1 MDPSSRLPLEL
12 LQKVFQH
19 YLSDRET
26 PVQSFDHSDGLW
38 IIGQINSTWR
48 RATLSNAPFWSAIHA
63 TFAYPPDPATDS
75 SDRNPIRLS
84 TQTDLAAILNGEEI
98 DDSQYNGV
106 RSMVLTNGV
115 IQCLT
120 CILSRSRDIPL
131 SVCIRFPIQIPQNM
145 IPPTWRTFFSLLTAE
160 SSRIQYFELVV
171 PTLIWDDLAIIL
183 PSRFQILQKLHAT
196 IESGSEFAPFISSC
210 PTLADLAIR
219 SLHRSSVSRINDATR
234 VNQSSIQMPH
244 LHRLELVYASSFLD
258 SVYAQNLKSL
268 TLVCNSVEAFMSH
281 APPLADFLHRSKC
294 ALTNLDLSWR
304 GSVDELLIILSGIP
318 TLESFT
324 CRSDLN
330 TVFYERMTLPST
342 ILPRLRAFSLQ
353 LRESI
358 IRLANLRRGPRPVVD
373 ATSVIDMV
381 ESRLS
386 GGVLQSVDVRYI
398 MVDYLSEGSKKR
410 LSNLNAT
417 PCVAIEIE
425 QFSAD
430 LVQSR
435 ICRYIDA
442 IGAR

>member
-1 MDPSSRLPLEL
+1 MDPSSRLPSEL

-38 IIGQINSTWR
+38 VIGQVNSTWR
-48 RATLSNAPFWSAIHA
+48 NATLSNASFWSTIHA

-75 SDRNPIRLS
+75 SDRDASRLS
-84 TQTDLAAILNGEEI
+84 RPVDLAAIFNGEEI
-98 DDSQYNGV
+98 NDSHYNGI
-106 RSMVLTNGV
+106 RSVVLTNNV
-115 IQCLT
+115 IQSLG

-131 SVCIRFPIQIPQNM
+131 SVYTRFPIQTPQNTIPQ
-145 IPPTWRTFFSLLTAE
+145 TWRTFFSLLTAE
-160 SSRIQYFELVV
+160 SSRVQCLDLIV
-171 PTLIWDDLAIIL
+171 PTPIWDDLAVIL

-196 IESGSEFAPFISSC
+196 IESGPEFTPVISCC
-210 PTLADLAIR
+210 PTLLDLAIR
-219 SLHRSSVSRINDATR
+219 TVHRSSASRINDATR
-234 VNQSSIQMPH
+234 VNYSSIPMPH
-244 LHRLELVYASSFLD
+244 LHRLELVYASSFLH
-258 SVYAQNLKSL
+258 SMHAQNLKSL
-268 TLVCNSVEAFMSH
+268 TLICNYIEAYLSH
-281 APPLADFLHRSKC
+281 ASPLADFLHRSKC
-294 ALTNLDLSWR
+294 ALTNLDL
-304 GSVDELLIILSGIP
+304 IP

-330 TVFYERMTLPST
+330 TVFYERMKSPST

-353 LRESI
+353 IRESI
-358 IRLANLRRGPRPVVD
+358 TRLVNLSRGTRPVAD

-386 GGVLQSVDVRYI
+386 GGMLKSVDIRYI
-398 MVDYLSEGSKKR
+398 MVDYLSEGSKSR

-417 PCVAIEIE
+417 PCVAVEIE
-425 QFSAD
+425 KFSDD

-435 ICRYIDA
+435 IRRYINA

>member
-38 IIGQINSTWR
+38 VIGQVNSTWR
-48 RATLSNAPFWSAIHA
+48 NATLSNASFWSAIHA

-75 SDRNPIRLS
+75 SDRDASRLS
-84 TQTDLAAILNGEEI
+84 RPVDLAAIFNGEEI
-98 DDSQYNGV
+98 DDSRYNGI
-106 RSMVLTNGV
+106 RSVVLTNGV
-115 IQCLT
+115 IQSLGY
-120 CILSRSRDIPL
+120 ILSRSRDIPL
-131 SVCIRFPIQIPQNM
+131 SVYIRFPIQTPQNM

-160 SSRIQYFELVV
+160 SSRVQCLDLIV
-171 PTLIWDDLAIIL
+171 PTPIWDDLAIIL

-196 IESGSEFAPFISSC
+196 IESGPEFTPVISCC
-210 PTLADLAIR
+210 PTLLDLAIR
-219 SLHRSSVSRINDATR
+219 TVHRSSASRINDATR
-234 VNQSSIQMPH
+234 VNYSSIPMPH
-244 LHRLELVYASSFLD
+244 LHRLELVYASSFLH
-258 SVYAQNLKSL
+258 SMHAQNLKSL
-268 TLVCNSVEAFMSH
+268 TLICNYIEAYLSH
-281 APPLADFLHRSKC
+281 ASPLADFLHRSKC
-294 ALTNLDLSWR
+294 ALTDLDLFWR
-304 GSVDELLIILSGIP
+304 GSVDELLTILSRIP

-330 TVFYERMTLPST
+330 TIFYERMKSPST

-353 LRESI
+353 TRESI
-358 IRLANLRRGPRPVVD
+358 TRLVNLSRGTRPVAD

-386 GGVLQSVDVRYI
+386 GGVLQSVDIRYI
-398 MVDYLSEGSKKR
+398 MVDYLSEGSKRR

-417 PCVAIEIE
+417 PCVAVEIE
-425 QFSAD
+425 KFSDD

-435 ICRYIDA
+435 IRRYIDA